1 MVRSWSFNDVAAEA
15 VGFEAWE
22 SSRLGAEDAPA
33 STVAFTVPG
42 SDLFPANMFHAR
54 RGLLGGTLARHW
66 LAFTYGGG
74 LHVVDISHGGSSA
87 NPIAFVASLAAATRH
102 TVALP
107 SSSRT
112 AAQVATAIVAQ
123 LVADGLPATAD
134 DSLVT
139 IQGASNLVIPP
150 AVDMTDTSLR
160 GMWGMQRDDWG
171 DGAGGHTLN
180 QDGGTNAVVWMHLGT
195 LTAAGRVSGAYAWC
209 NTTGAQSTMRLV
221 VGTGPAYSLS
231 PGAITVI
238 GHGTATSD
246 AVTGFASV
254 AFDAVDVGASTEIW
268 VGHATDT
275 PGAGLRF
282 RAQSATP
289 LGAGDIPPGQDILVD
304 LTRNPSSTN
313 AFGSSVTPT
322 VDAHYAVNSALGV
335 VFELPDGDGNYPADG
350 SLTAVI
356 GDHNPD
362 VDHGTQF
369 DAGPGILSGETT
381 HQRNVKLPWSAV
393 EATEISRVVGDTA
406 SGEDCRAAFYS
417 WTDTNHPSTTPADLI
432 ADLGRI
438 GVTAGTGNRRITLS
452 LATPVDVSSDAVAGD
467 WWSLGFNYTTSDGS
481 AISTLTLPVFLD
493 GVSGDS
499 GWLNCWE
506 DDREA
511 WHDNVRGASEYALD
525 AGVQEYR
532 TRVAAGNNG
541 MNTTDADSPWVDP
554 MATDPSDDSPSAI
567 AIDTVTVVR
576 PGFAA
581 A

>member
-42 SDLFPANMFHAR
+42 SDLFPRDMFHAR

-160 GMWGMQRDDWG
+160 GMWGLQRDDWG
-171 DGAGGHTLN
+171 EGGAGQTLN
-180 QDGGTNAVVWMHLGT
+180 QNGGTGGTGSVHLGQVGT
-195 LTAAGRVSGAYAWC
+195 AGRILGVYLWTRTDTVPTVVRLGA
-209 NTTGAQSTMRLV
+209 S
-221 VGTGPAYSLS
+221 TGPAYSTS
-231 PGAITVI
+231 PTAMTLLASA
-238 GHGTATSD
+238 TATIQGFGG
-246 AVTGFASV
+246 AVFEAVGF
-254 AFDAVDVGASTEIW
+254 GASAHLWAHYRSDTATAGIRYRQHAASP
-268 VGHATDT
+268 VGR
-275 PGAGLRF
+275 G
-282 RAQSATP
+282 Q
-289 LGAGDIPPGQDILVD
+289 LGAGEQLLWD
-304 LTRNPSSTN
+304 TTTSASAATS
-313 AFGSSVTPT
+313 FGSSYTPT
-322 VDAHYAVNSALGV
+322 VDATYGIYVAIGV
-335 VFELPDGDGNYPADG
+335 VFELPDGSGNYPANG
-350 SLTAVI
+350 SLVARI
-356 GDHNPD
+356 GDQSDDP
-362 VDHGTQF
+362 DHGTQY
-369 DAGPGILSGETT
+369 DAGPAILSGETT